1 MMQHQVAM
9 LGTGLIGDFYTM
21 SLHAQRSR
29 DRVRI
34 VYSRSEER
42 GSAFRERWDIA
53 ESTTDLQTAIEHPEG
68 WCLRYRRGGKAL
80 FTLIP
85 CEAGFTALVVVGPHA
100 WPDVATLGLSAS
112 TRAAWDAARPYPDG
126 RWLWLDV
133 VDDRVV
139 TDIERLV
146 ALKSPP
152 PKRRRVACPV

>member
-1 MMQHQVAM
+1 MWA
-9 LGTGLIGDFYTM
+9 
-21 SLHAQRSR
+21 
-29 DRVRI
+29 VR
-34 VYSRSEER
+34 
-42 GSAFRERWDIA
+42 
-53 ESTTDLQTAIEHPEG
+53 TA
-68 WCLRYRRGGKAL
+68 
-80 FTLIP
+80 
-85 CEAGFTALVVVGPHA
+85 
-100 WPDVATLGLSAS
+100 SAS